1 MTTYDTGN
9 PVPSGDARDRFDN
22 TQTLD
27 EVVTGSND
35 TAVTRL
41 GGVLQ
46 TLKGMNNSFNQ
57 FLTVSGFEMPAIPY
71 AAGVVIARPTQLISY
86 MGEQYSVAVGSPF
99 PYTLNG
105 TFSVDAP
112 NLVQRSEQSLRS
124 DLGNGS
130 NPILGAAL
138 VARAVVS
145 LDSLLDLR
153 TAKQDASQKYLVTSF
168 YAGGSTGGDWFY
180 WSPSTPKSRHNGW
193 RVIDPTIPW
202 GGTPATLSAYLNAV
216 GGAGNGC
223 FVRESFDGR
232 QAIPEMAGALT
243 DWNGSTGTDATESI
257 RALIKDPAVTRV
269 SGSGG
274 TYWVGNFAANEQRF
288 VIKRPIVFDWNWS
301 TFKCRGEGSAL
312 DVSSS
317 LFFHED
323 VNTDIGGHIMD
334 DIGYSYAIAGRGIQ
348 AVTIVSRTKS
358 TRGHT
363 VGPCYIARGQSII
376 TSAPMA
382 SNSLRVSNIR
392 FRGAVT
398 FGAIYYGIN
407 LADNG
412 DDFQGTCSG
421 DSVIRSAYVYGVS
434 DTDLL
439 VNAKLTIAASA
450 SILVSQNM
458 GSRPTENITIKA
470 HFSEING
477 PVLIATD
484 PSTAGTGVFRNI
496 NISLTYDVLGG
507 NLDPSNPVIRMGCYD
522 PTGTSLMTETQTVT
536 TDNIRLSLVPG
547 PGNALLL
554 QPIVIYTPST
564 NHGRWILDDNFP
576 WEPFGISPVNAAG
589 VFNTPTFAVGGRILK
604 SVSGNLSLTNAKV
617 RIAAKYFLSR
627 RANQEIATVV
637 RVAAR
642 NGVGGGA
649 ALRIEEKALLAQ
661 VDASGSITL
670 GAQSSTFTLGSGT
683 PAATF
688 TLAVSS
694 DFKFIEVV
702 CAGYTGGSGTLT
714 VSFEKP

>member
-1 MTTYDTGN
+1 MTTFNTGN
-9 PVPSGDARDRFDN
+9 SVPSANAKDRFDN
-22 TQTLD
+22 SQTFD
-27 EVVTGSND
+27 EFVAGSYD
-35 TAVTRL
+35 TTVTRT
-41 GGVLQ
+41 GK
-46 TLKGMNNSFNQ
+46 TLLTLRGMNNQFNQ
-57 FLTVSGFEMPAIPY
+57 WLTVSGFEMPAIPY
-71 AAGVVIARPTQLISY
+71 AAGAVINRASQLISY
-86 MGEQYSVAVGSPF
+86 QGEQYSVAVGSTF

-124 DLGNGS
+124 DLGNVS
-130 NPILGAAL
+130 NPILGAAM

-145 LDSLLDLR
+145 VGSLLDLR
-153 TAKQDASQKYLVTSF
+153 TAKQDPSQKYLVTSF

-193 RVIDPTIPW
+193 RVIDPAIPW
-202 GGTPATLSAYLNAV
+202 DGTPATLAAYLNAV

-223 FVRESFDGR
+223 FIRESFDGR

-257 RALIKDPAVTRV
+257 RALIKDPTVTRV

-288 VIKRPIVFDWNWS
+288 LITRPIVFDWNWS
-301 TFKCRGEGSAL
+301 TFKCRCEGSAL

-323 VNTDIGGHIMD
+323 VSTDIGGHIMD

-398 FGAIYYGIN
+398 YGAIYYGVN

-421 DSVIRSAYVYGVS
+421 YSVIRAAFVYGVS
-434 DTDLL
+434 D
-439 VNAKLTIAASA
+439 VNLFVKAARTIAASA
-450 SILVSQNM
+450 SVLISQNA
-458 GSRPTENITIKA
+458 GSRPTERVTIKA
-470 HFSEING
+470 QFGEING
-477 PVLIATD
+477 PVLISTD
-484 PSTAGTGVFRNI
+484 PSTSGSGVFRDLD
-496 NISLTYDVLGG
+496 ISVAYDVLGG
-507 NLDPSNPVIRMGCYD
+507 NLDPSVPVVKMGCYGPGD
-522 PTGTSLMTETQTVT
+522 VLLTETQTVT
-536 TDNIRLSLVPG
+536 TDNIRLSLTPG
-547 PGNALLL
+547 PGNVLLT
-554 QPIVIYTPST
+554 QPIIIYTPSP
-564 NHGRWILDDNFP
+564 NHGRWILEDNFP
-576 WEPFGISPVNAAG
+576 WEPFGVSPANAAG
-589 VFNTPTFAVGGRILK
+589 VFNTPTLVVGGRILK
-604 SVSGNLSLTNAKV
+604 SVTGNLSLANAKV
-617 RIAAKYFLSR
+617 RIPAKYFLSR
-627 RANQEIATVV
+627 RANQEITTVL
-637 RVAAR
+637 RIAAR
-642 NGVGGGA
+642 NGVGGNS
-649 ALRIEEKALLAQ
+649 ALRIEEKAILAQ
-661 VDASGSITL
+661 VDSFGSITL
-670 GAQSSTFTLGSGT
+670 GSQSSIFAQGSGT

-694 DFKFIEVV
+694 DFKFIEVT
-702 CAGYTGGSGTLT
+702 CSGFTGGSGALT
-714 VSFEKP
+714 VSFQKP